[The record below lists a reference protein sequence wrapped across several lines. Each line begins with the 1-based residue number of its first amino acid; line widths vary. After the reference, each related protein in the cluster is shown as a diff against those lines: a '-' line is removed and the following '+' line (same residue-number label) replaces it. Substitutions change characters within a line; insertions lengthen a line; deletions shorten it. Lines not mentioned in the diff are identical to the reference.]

1 MAHGGGTPGAHPV
14 LAAVVALVLLLKA
27 LLQHLAELFQVVG
40 GAGVH
45 LVLVV
50 FLHVLGVMEP
60 VHELLGDVLDMLNPV
75 EIVQENLVELVK
87 VGLGFDE
94 DGPAEIVELQQTV
107 PAQPLLQ
114 GVHQGQPFVHG
125 HVQPPCAHEVK

>member
-1 MAHGGGTPGAHPV
+1 MVEVPPV
-14 LAAVVALVLLLKA
+14 PT
-27 LLQHLAELFQVVG
+27 QYWPPSWRSCCSWRRSSSIWRSFFQVVG

-125 HVQPPCAHEVK
+125 HVQPRARMR